1 MNATARLTFT
11 RSAMLLMEAMWAYA
25 LVAFLAALIV
35 AGDRP
40 SPIGVVAVVFVSFS
54 ISRLLMNSDLSIGV
68 IRAWGIVMSL
78 LVFYVIVRVDFFHDL
93 RLWDFSWVD
102 KLFLDTSDALKSQEA
117 KTAATGIPLL
127 WLVWMRGVI
136 RGQQHISFESV
147 AGNFAIG
154 VLVVAIVEAFVGV
167 VDAPAT
173 VGHVAVPYIAVG
185 LLAIATTQAA
195 KGDGDADRPFS
206 TTFLGVIGGAILV
219 LTVLG
224 LLFAL
229 ADFGALAHAM
239 GVASEAVGA
248 VLSRLIYYILYP
260 FILATILMFEGL
272 KAIWT
277 SIYGD
282 RPPIEIQR
290 GETPT
295 PVDTNTTPADVPEW
309 FNWILRLIIGV
320 PVVAAV
326 LGGLWFLFAKY
337 TKRPE
342 SDEKKDST
350 YAEGRLGADLGDLLG
365 NLVRRFRPGAGRELD
380 PARRLYFDM
389 LHGAADRDM
398 ERRPNETP
406 LEFAPRL
413 DQAFT
418 ASTPSRITAVFDDV
432 RYGALTRDRA
442 EIDRLRAE
450 WEDLRKR

>member
-1 MNATARLTFT
+1 MNATARLAFT

-35 AGDRP
+35 EGDRP

-54 ISRLLMNSDLSIGV
+54 VSRLLMNSDLSIGV
-68 IRAWGIVMSL
+68 IRVWGIVMSL
-78 LVFYVIVRVDFFHDL
+78 LVFYVIVRVDFFGDL

-102 KLFLDTSDALKSQEA
+102 KLFLDTSVALQSQEA

-127 WLVWMRGVI
+127 WFVWMRGVF

-154 VLVVAIVEAFVGV
+154 VVVVAIVEAFVGV

-195 KGDGDADRPFS
+195 RAEGDADRPFA
-206 TTFLGVIGGAILV
+206 TTFLGVVAGAILV
-219 LTVLG
+219 LSVLG
-224 LLFAL
+224 LIFAL
-229 ADFGALAHAM
+229 ADLGGLAHAL
-239 GVASEAVGA
+239 GVVSEAVGA
-248 VLSRLIYYILYP
+248 VVSRVVYYILYP
-260 FILATILMFEGL
+260 FIMATILLMEGL

-277 SIYGD
+277 SVYGD

-295 PVDTNTTPADVPEW
+295 PVSTDQEVADVPEW
-309 FNWILRLIIGV
+309 FNWILRVFIGG
-320 PVVAAV
+320 PIVVAI

-337 TKRPE
+337 ARRPGE
-342 SDEKKDST
+342 DQKKEST

-365 NLVRRFRPGAGRELD
+365 NLVRRLRPGGGRELE

-389 LHGAADRDM
+389 LHTAEGRGM

-413 DQAFT
+413 DQSFA
-418 ASTPSRITAVFDDV
+418 APTPSRITSVFDDV
-432 RYGALTRDRA
+432 RYGGLTRDRR

-450 WEDLRKR
+450 WDELKKR